1 VISTALNIAGVGGL
15 LLSNSIETFA
25 LSFFVIGAAQSG
37 FQMSTTNIVLEYGHP
52 HDVPMRMALSNTAEG
67 AIGSLAPLLGA
78 GLVMVWGYQSSFWAT
93 MIAMAAAFVVM
104 VWKVEEPRR
113 RIAPNDISGK

>member
-1 VISTALNIAGVGGL
+1 VISTALNIIGVAGL
-15 LLSNSIETFA
+15 LFSDSLVTYA

-67 AIGSLAPLLGA
+67 AVGAVAPLLGA
-78 GLVMVWGYQSSFWAT
+78 GLVVLWGYEASFWAT
-93 MIAMAAAFVVM
+93 IITMCAALIVMI
-104 VWKVEEPRR
+104 WKVEEPRR
-113 RIAPNDISGK
+113 ARQR